1 MAEKSKITFNYHF
14 SENYNPTYVNGA
26 YGGVGPKG
34 EIIVNFYLERQGIP
48 KSHTHE
54 INKDGSLSS
63 EPESVPLDSLSNV
76 IRFIETGIILNLES
90 AKRVHA
96 WLGQKIEEQKNI
108 SKIQN
113 AEKVNQNKKGK
124 K

>member
-1 MAEKSKITFNYHF
+1 MPEKSKITFNYHF

-54 INKDGSLSS
+54 INKDGSLTP
-63 EPESVPLDSLSNV
+63 EPESDPQDSLSNV
-76 IRFIETGIILNLES
+76 IRFIETGIILNLDS
-90 AKRVHA
+90 AKRIHD
-96 WLGQKIEEQKNI
+96 WLGQKIHELERVTKMQIEENV
-108 SKIQN
+108 S
-113 AEKVNQNKKGK
+113 QNKKVNK
-124 K
+124 